1 MEREV
6 IAEIRLAPGQV
17 GYYDDYSR
25 IYLSAAKPLAK
36 IYAGTNTTQIRK
48 SIRSGRLLLVS
59 GSLFGKAPVTKE
71 APQPKPVKKE
81 AVKEIKEE
89 KKPEETIQKQEV
101 IEEPAIVETAV
112 EEIVI
117 PEEVPEKVQEE
128 VQEEVSASEDKPKRR
143 RSRKKVDA
151 E

>member
-59 GSLFGKAPVTKE
+59 GSLFGKAPVAKE

-112 EEIVI
+112 EEIII
-117 PEEVPEKVQEE
+117 PEEVREE
-128 VQEEVSASEDKPKRR
+128 VQEEVSTSEDKPKRR

>member
-59 GSLFGKAPVTKE
+59 GSLFGKALATKE
-71 APQPKPVKKE
+71 APKPKPVKKE

-117 PEEVPEKVQEE
+117 PEEVQEE
-128 VQEEVSASEDKPKRR
+128 VQEEAPASEDKPKRR